1 LTYPWGVTGGH
12 PGRRS
17 RKTLNRKNGSVEL
30 LPSKC
35 DRIKV
40 NEGDLLY
47 FDTWGGGGWGDP
59 LKRATDKVAFD
70 VEAGLVT
77 RKGARRY
84 GVVLKENLSVDAS
97 KTKTLRASMA
107 KKRGRTKL
115 FDFGGTIEELRK
127 RCKKET
133 GMEPP
138 VQPKFRTRLEP
149 GSATGKKKPAK
160 KASRKTKAAQG
171 TKKKAGRKKAA

>member
-1 LTYPWGVTGGH
+1 M
-12 PGRRS
+12 
-17 RKTLNRKNGSVEL
+17 
-30 LPSKC
+30 
-35 DRIKV
+35 
-40 NEGDLLY
+40 
-47 FDTWGGGGWGDP
+47 
-59 LKRATDKVAFD
+59 KRPTDKVAFD

-77 RKGARRY
+77 RAGARRY
-84 GVVLKENLSVDAS
+84 GVVLKDDLSVDEK

-138 VQPKFRTRLEP
+138 EQPKFRARIKQD
-149 GSATGKKKPAK
+149 SAEAKNRPAK
-160 KASRKTKAAQG
+160 KAAKKATAARG
-171 TKKKAGRKKAA
+171 TMKKAGRKKAA